1 MHLEIKDISVKYGNV
16 LALHNVSILMEN
28 PGSIVAL
35 IGANGAGKTTVLNSI
50 SGLVRVHA
58 GEIHF
63 AGQRLDE
70 YPPSKIVELGITHIQ
85 ERKGLF
91 DRMSVWE
98 NMMMGAYLCKN
109 KQLIKDN
116 LERAYNYFPTLKQRS
131 KQQAGSL
138 SGGEQQML
146 AIARALMSN
155 PKLLLVDEP
164 STGLSPVLVEKTME
178 ILQNICREE
187 KVGMLLV
194 EQNASLAL
202 QMAETG
208 YVLENGRIVM
218 QGSGFDLLNDEKVR
232 ECYLGL

>member
-16 LALHNVSILMEN
+16 IALRNVSICMEN

-35 IGANGAGKTTVLNSI
+35 IGANGAGKTTVLNTI
-50 SGLVRVHA
+50 SGLVRPMT
-58 GEIHF
+58 GETLF
-63 AGQRLDE
+63 AGQRLNE
-70 YPPSKIVELGITHIQ
+70 MPTSKIVEMGITHIQ

-98 NMMMGAYLCKN
+98 NLMMGAYLCKN
-109 KQLIKDN
+109 KQIINDN
-116 LERAYNYFPTLKQRS
+116 LERAYTYFPTLGERAN
-131 KQQAGSL
+131 QQAGSL

-178 ILQNICREE
+178 VLENICREE
-187 KVGMLLV
+187 NVGMLLV
-194 EQNASLAL
+194 EQNASLSL

-208 YVLENGRIVM
+208 YVLENGCVVM
-218 QGSGFDLLNDEKVR
+218 QGRGCDLLNNEKVR
-232 ECYLGL
+232 EAYLGL

>member
-1 MHLEIKDISVKYGNV
+1 MHLEIKDISVKYGHV
-16 LALHNVSILMEN
+16 LALRNVSICMEK

-35 IGANGAGKTTVLNSI
+35 IGANGAGKTTVLNTI
-50 SGLVRVHA
+50 SGLVRA
-58 GEIHF
+58 LTGEICF

-70 YPPSKIVELGITHIQ
+70 KPPSKIVELGITHIQ

-98 NMMMGAYLCKN
+98 NMMTGAYLCKN

-116 LERAYNYFPTLKQRS
+116 LERAYTYFPTLRERA

-208 YVLENGRIVM
+208 YVLENGCIVM
-218 QGSGFDLLNDEKVR
+218 QGRGCDLLNDEKIR

>member
-16 LALHNVSILMEN
+16 IALRNVSICMEN
-28 PGSIVAL
+28 PGTIVAL
-35 IGANGAGKTTVLNSI
+35 IGANGAGKTTVLNTI
-50 SGLVRVHA
+50 SGLIRPVT
-58 GEIHF
+58 GEIRF
-63 AGQRLDE
+63 AGQRLNE
-70 YPPSKIVELGITHIQ
+70 MLPSKIVEMGITHIQ

-98 NMMMGAYLCKN
+98 NLMMGAYLCKN
-109 KQLIKDN
+109 KQIIKDN
-116 LERAYNYFPTLKQRS
+116 LERAYTYFPTLRERAN
-131 KQQAGSL
+131 QQAGSL

-146 AIARALMSN
+146 AVARALMSN

-178 ILQNICREE
+178 VLENICQEE

-194 EQNASLAL
+194 EQNASLSL

-208 YVLENGRIVM
+208 YVLENGCVVM
-218 QGSGFDLLNDEKVR
+218 QGKGCDLLNNEKVR
-232 ECYLGL
+232 EAYLGL